1 MNAAEFPAPS
11 GFARAL
17 RRGDGLGTAPP
28 EAHQR
33 YDRAQTS
40 SRPRAGGNAPGALG
54 TPRARVVHFPRR
66 AARRRPRGAVAAAAA
81 ARGAPAV
88 GVHPAPAALRAERP
102 PGLVHRPPEGEH
114 PRPRASRGTR
124 IRRASRVRRRVAL
137 VGADAG
143 DGHRPDGIAIEPA
156 PSGAR
161 LRGVTA
167 GVRAR
172 ASRVS
177 PRGQTT
183 ASEVPAA
190 TRREVWPRSP
200 SRNFVSSQGDSQQH
214 TG

>member
-1 MNAAEFPAPS
+1 MGTGGREFYTAV
-11 GFARAL
+11 ARA
-17 RRGDGLGTAPP
+17 RR
-28 EAHQR
+28 EIER
-33 YDRAQTS
+33 
-40 SRPRAGGNAPGALG
+40 RAG
-54 TPRARVVHFPRR
+54 
-66 AARRRPRGAVAAAAA
+66 AVRAA

-88 GVHPAPAALRAERP
+88 GVHLTPSGPRAERP

-114 PRPRASRGTR
+114 ARPRASRGTR

-143 DGHRPDGIAIEPA
+143 DGHRPDGFAIEPA

-200 SRNFVSSQGDSQQH
+200 SRNFVSSRGFVLFVKRKCTLVDPDPCATSRQTTQMKSFRKVRRRTRTVTQN
-214 TG
+214 TLSR